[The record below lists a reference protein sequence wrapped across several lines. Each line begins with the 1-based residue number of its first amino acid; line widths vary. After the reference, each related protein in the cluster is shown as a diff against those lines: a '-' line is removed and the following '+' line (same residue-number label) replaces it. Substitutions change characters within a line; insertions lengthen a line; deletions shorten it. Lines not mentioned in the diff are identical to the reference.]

1 MHPDIRPWN
10 LNQRQ
15 KSYNT
20 LPSAC
25 DLGYNALL
33 GEGSGEVCALC
44 NLNECV
50 IHGCVDIK

>member
-44 NLNECV
+44 NLNERV